1 LTIKGVIFDLGGVV
15 VDWSNS
21 ITYRYIEDKYRIPAE
36 DFKRLAELGMPDVQ
50 RGIISEEK
58 WMRMVFKHFGDP
70 PNDLVNIWERTFTAA
85 KFNEQVL
92 ELVKGL
98 KLGGYKVAA
107 LSNIE
112 PSRARWLRQHRID
125 DYFDIVIFSC
135 EVGLRKPDLP
145 DSPGDGGIY
154 ELILNRMKLTPSECL
169 FIDDNSNCLMAAE
182 KLGIKTILFENIVQ
196 LKNELLKGG
205 VDWNVLPS

>member
-1 LTIKGVIFDLGGVV
+1 LKIKGVIFDLGGVV

-21 ITYRYIEDKYRIPAE
+21 MTYRYIEDKYGIPAE
-36 DFKRLAELGMPDVQ
+36 DFKKIAESCMPDAQ
-50 RGIISEEK
+50 RGMLLEEN
-58 WMRMVFKHFGDP
+58 WMRMIFEHFGDP
-70 PNDLVNIWERTFTAA
+70 PNDYVNIWEKTFKAA

-98 KLGGYKVAA
+98 KLRWYKVAA

-112 PSRARWLRQHRID
+112 PSRARLLRQRRID

-145 DSPGDGGIY
+145 DSLREGGIY
-154 ELILNRMKLTPSECL
+154 ELILNRLRLVPGECI
-169 FIDDNSNCLMAAE
+169 FIDDNSNCLKAAE
-182 KLGIKTILFENIVQ
+182 AIGIKTILFENIVQ
-196 LKNELLKGG
+196 LKIELLKSG
-205 VDWNVLPS
+205 VDWNVSLS

>member
-1 LTIKGVIFDLGGVV
+1 MTIKGVIFDLGGVV

-36 DFKRLAELGMPDVQ
+36 DFKRLAESGMPDAQ
-50 RGIISEEK
+50 RGIISEEQ

-70 PNDLVNIWERTFTAA
+70 SNDYVNIWERTFTAA

-135 EVGLRKPDLP
+135 KVGLRKPDLP

-182 KLGIKTILFENIVQ
+182 KLGIKTILFENVVQ

-205 VDWNVLPS
+205 VDWNVSPS

>member
-205 VDWNVLPS
+205 VDWNVLLS

>member
-1 LTIKGVIFDLGGVV
+1 LKITGVIFDLGGVV
-15 VDWSNS
+15 VDWNNS

-36 DFKRLAELGMPDVQ
+36 DFKRIAESGMPDVQ
-50 RGIISEEK
+50 RGVISEES
-58 WMRMVFKHFGDP
+58 WMSMVFRHFGDL
-70 PNDLVNIWERTFTAA
+70 PNDYENIWEKTFAAA

-112 PSRARWLRQHRID
+112 PSRARWLRQHRIE
-125 DYFDIVIFSC
+125 DYFDTVIFSC

-145 DSPGDGGIY
+145 DSHMDGRIY
-154 ELILNRMKLTPSECL
+154 ELILSQLRLKSEECL
-169 FIDDNSNCLMAAE
+169 FMDDNSNCLMAANAI
-182 KLGIKTILFENIVQ
+182 GIKTILFENVAQ
-196 LKNELLKGG
+196 LKIELLKSG
-205 VDWNVLPS
+205 VHWSVTPS

>member
-21 ITYRYIEDKYRIPAE
+21 ITYRHIEDKYRIPAE
-36 DFKRLAELGMPDVQ
+36 EFKRLAESGMPDAQ
-50 RGIISEEK
+50 RGMISEEQ

-70 PNDLVNIWERTFTAA
+70 PNDYVNVWERTFSVA

-92 ELVKGL
+92 ELVNGL
-98 KLGGYKVAA
+98 KLGGYLVAA
-107 LSNIE
+107 LSNVE

-125 DYFDIVIFSC
+125 DYFDIVILSC

-145 DSPGDGGIY
+145 DSPGGGGIY
-154 ELILNRMKLTPSECL
+154 ELILDKLKLASDECL

-182 KLGIKTILFENIVQ
+182 KIGIRTVMFENVVQ
-196 LKNELLKGG
+196 LKIELLKSG
-205 VDWNVLPS
+205 VNWNASPS

>member
-1 LTIKGVIFDLGGVV
+1 MTAKGVIFDLGGVV

-21 ITYRYIEDKYRIPAE
+21 ITYRYIEDKYGIPAE
-36 DFKRLAELGMPDVQ
+36 DFKRIAESGMPDAQ
-50 RGIISEEK
+50 TGMISEK
-58 WMRMVFKHFGDP
+58 NWMRMSFKHFGDP
-70 PNDLVNIWERTFTAA
+70 PNDYVAIWEKTFTTA

-112 PSRARWLRQHRID
+112 PSRARWLRQHKID

-145 DSPGDGGIY
+145 ECLRDGGIY
-154 ELILNRMKLTPSECL
+154 ELILNRLKLLSGECL

-182 KLGIKTILFENIVQ
+182 AIGMKTILFENAAQ
-196 LKNELLKGG
+196 LKIELLKSGI
-205 VDWNVLPS
+205 DWNASLS

>member
-205 VDWNVLPS
+205 V

>member
-1 LTIKGVIFDLGGVV
+1 MIFDLGGVV

-21 ITYRYIEDKYRIPAE
+21 ITYRHIEDKYRIPAE
-36 DFKRLAELGMPDVQ
+36 EFKRLAESGMPDAQ
-50 RGIISEEK
+50 RGVISEEQ
-58 WMRMVFKHFGDP
+58 WMRMVFKHFGDL
-70 PNDLVNIWERTFTAA
+70 PNDYENIWEKTFTAA

-98 KLGGYKVAA
+98 KPGGYKVAA

-112 PSRARWLRQHRID
+112 PSRARWLRQHGID
-125 DYFDIVIFSC
+125 DYFDTVIYSC

-145 DSPGDGGIY
+145 DGPMDGGIY
-154 ELILNRMKLTPSECL
+154 ELVLNRLRLVSDECL

-182 KLGIKTILFENIVQ
+182 AIGIKTILFENVAQ
-196 LKNELLKGG
+196 LKIELLKSG
-205 VDWNVLPS
+205 VHWSVTPS

>member
-1 LTIKGVIFDLGGVV
+1 VIFDLGGVV

-205 VDWNVLPS
+205 VDWNVLLS